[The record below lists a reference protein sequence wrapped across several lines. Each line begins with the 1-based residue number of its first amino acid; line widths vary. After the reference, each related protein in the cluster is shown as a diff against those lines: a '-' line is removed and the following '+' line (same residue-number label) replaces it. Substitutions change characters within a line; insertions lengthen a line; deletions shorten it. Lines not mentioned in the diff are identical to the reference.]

1 MRMTVRTTGNDAE
14 NCSAA
19 SRGRNIPRT
28 TSNYA
33 DYLSGDTL
41 ITMLFTFMQ
50 PYDSAVIVPKKSN
63 CNVFFTHVSSVNSV
77 VSLIF
82 SRSYVSQRFQ
92 TGVMIGCN
100 S

>member
-1 MRMTVRTTGNDAE
+1 MRMTVRATGNDAE

-33 DYLSGDTL
+33 DYLSNDTF

-63 CNVFFTHVSSVNSV
+63 YKVYFADVRSVNTV
-77 VSLIF
+77 VCFIF
-82 SRSYVSQRFQ
+82 SRSYVCHQRCKQ
-92 TGVMIGCN
+92 

>member
-50 PYDSAVIVPKKSN
+50 PYDGAVIVPKRSN
-63 CNVFFTHVSSVNSV
+63 YRVF
-77 VSLIF
+77 
-82 SRSYVSQRFQ
+82 
-92 TGVMIGCN
+92 
-100 S
+100 